1 VEESRLPA
9 HTRAVGGRD
18 RVLSIVSAHEELHA
32 SRLVHRSR
40 VEKFSELQMLR
51 KRLCCMNALCV
62 LTIGLCVMCVVDII
76 VTGMRRSINVL
87 KCYLA

>member
-1 VEESRLPA
+1 MEESRLPA
-9 HTRAVGGRD
+9 HTRAVGGRESD
-18 RVLSIVSAHEELHA
+18 RVLSIVSAHEELQA

-76 VTGMRRSINVL
+76 VTGCGGV
-87 KCYLA
+87 

>member
-1 VEESRLPA
+1 MEESRLPA

-76 VTGMRRSINVL
+76 VTGCGGV
-87 KCYLA
+87 CYLA